1 MNLLPLVLTKVFN
14 IPVLLI
20 IWTRD
25 NRNYQTS
32 FKLRHLAVGDHYL
45 MLQMT
50 DLNKAVNRLR
60 LFIDCQLIGE
70 ESTEV
75 PIREALMGRIVV
87 VSKLSNLF

>member
-1 MNLLPLVLTKVFN
+1 MNILPLMLTKVFN

-32 FKLRHLAVGDHYL
+32 FKLRPLAEGDHYM

-70 ESTEV
+70 ENTEV
-75 PIREALMGRIVV
+75 PIRDALMGRIVV
-87 VSKLSNLF
+87 VRQYQTLF